1 MPDAPPALPRFGLAL
16 VSLLHAL
23 VFLGAAFGL
32 GWRWSWAVATPG
44 LVLGLLHLNVAVFA
58 VLRHPLLPTVWR
70 ATSWASLIGL
80 LWLATEV
87 LRSAVFVATLYAGLG
102 SGLALALLCVVGL
115 LALFTLPF
123 LCWGFAVV
131 GFGLERKGRKLGQ
144 LGAISLGALAL
155 LFAATPLLRR
165 VHALPHPEQS
175 QLDQLIVA
183 EAGPAAGD
191 RDEDAVGA
199 AFQKPFRCQQPPGEA
214 QLTALVTPLS
224 GKKSPLQCLQ
234 ADDLPGLLTQ
244 IEGGLTPGVAHSV
257 DFIASLTS
265 LHEGDLFDPLKLRP
279 GLDGV
284 CSERLCLA
292 PWQLLASESFSS
304 YRPLSFLPDFQFGI
318 SFVELRDWL
327 TVNSE
332 ARLQR
337 IATAHYLL
345 SPGQPP
351 QLLQRLRPAAVTVDE
366 PALHAAADLAQ
377 RHVLSAQLASGSFRY
392 SLEPMSGE
400 RQNESPS
407 LARQAGTTL
416 ALCEVGRDVP
426 RQAIAAALGAL
437 EGAAHRQGNYSF
449 LQLKSERR
457 PRLPSNTLP
466 LAALLGCR
474 AKVGE
479 RFDPLI
485 ARLSRFLLQMQ
496 REDGSFYPE
505 FNPKKRRPR
514 EGHEPLFAPGQ
525 GVLALVLLYR
535 EQRARPNEDFPDL
548 QTVQDAARRAMH
560 HVAHEHWNHPL
571 YDYFFVEENWNCLA
585 ARAALAHDEL
595 IDADYQQFCFDYVA
609 FRGQFI
615 LQPGDASP
623 DFTGGLG
630 SGDVIPPHNTGTAGF
645 VEALA
650 AAISVKQSR
659 GLDTSVDLQRL
670 NLALGFLLRQQWTP
684 ETSAFARDAEVQGAL
699 SEHTHSLSTRI
710 DFVQHAWS
718 AIAHGR
724 ALLASES

>member
-1 MPDAPPALPRFGLAL
+1 MPRFGLAL

-44 LVLGLLHLNVAVFA
+44 LVLGLLHLDVAVFA
-58 VLRHPLLPTVWR
+58 VLRHELLPTVWR
-70 ATSWASLIGL
+70 ATSWVSLIGL
-80 LWLATEV
+80 LWLASEV

-102 SGLALALLCVVGL
+102 SGIALALLCVVGL

-131 GFGLERKGRKLGQ
+131 GFGFERKGRKLGQ
-144 LGAISLGALAL
+144 LGAISLGALSL

-165 VHALPHPEQS
+165 VHTLPHPEQG
-175 QLDQLIVA
+175 QLEHLVV
-183 EAGPAAGD
+183 AAGD
-191 RDEDAVGA
+191 PLAAEKDDDGRGA
-199 AFQKPFRCQQPPGEA
+199 AYQEPFRCQQPPAEA
-214 QLTALVTPLS
+214 TYTALLTPLS

-234 ADDLPGLLTQ
+234 ANDLPGLLAQ
-244 IEGGLTPGVAHSV
+244 IESGLTPGVAHSV
-257 DFIASLTS
+257 DFVASLTS
-265 LHEGDLFDPLKLRP
+265 LHEGDPFDPLKLRP
-279 GLDGV
+279 GLDGA

-292 PWQLLASESFSS
+292 PWQLLANESFSS
-304 YRPLSFLPDFQFGI
+304 YRPLSFLQDFQFGV
-318 SFVELRDWL
+318 SFVQLRDAL
-327 TVNSE
+327 TVNNE
-332 ARLQR
+332 APLQR

-345 SPGQPP
+345 SPGKAP
-351 QLLQRLRPAAVTVDE
+351 QLLQRLRPADVTVDE
-366 PALHAAADLAQ
+366 SALHAAADLAQ
-377 RHVLSAQLASGSFRY
+377 HHVLTAQLDSGAFRY
-392 SLEPMSGE
+392 SLEPMSGK
-400 RQNESPS
+400 RQDESPS

-426 RQAIAAALGAL
+426 TTAIEAALGAL
-437 EGAAHRQGNYSF
+437 EDAAHRQRDYAF
-449 LQLKSERR
+449 LKLKSERR
-457 PRLPSNTLP
+457 PRLASNTLP

-474 AKVGE
+474 AKVGD

-505 FNPKKRRPR
+505 FNKKKRRPR

-525 GVLALVLLYR
+525 GVLALVLLYG
-535 EQRARPNEDFPDL
+535 EQRVRPNEDFPDL
-548 QTVQDAARRAMH
+548 ETIEDAARRAMH

-615 LQPGDASP
+615 LKPGDASP
-623 DFTGGLG
+623 DFTGGMG

-659 GLDTSVDLQRL
+659 GLDTAVDLQRL
-670 NLALGFLLRQQWTP
+670 NLALSFLLRQQWTP
-684 ETSAFARDAEVQGAL
+684 ETSAFARDPEVQGAL

-724 ALLASES
+724 ALLASKS